1 MQHTVSSAGRKKWY
15 CLHVSVGEMM
25 RTQTCVSRN
34 CWHNNLGIGRVRRDA
49 RHADG
54 LIQLVWGKEKSK
66 VDEFILRFWTT
77 TRLFLERIRLFLPRL
92 GGLLDATTS
101 TADLLQDD
109 RRAAALQ
116 QILTV
121 AAFSLDTPPHPAP
134 QNNPHVKWK
143 TIWKLKATMRGR
155 MTVLQFLVILTVKS
169 QIHHHRL
176 LTLPLSTYSGYE
188 GRRQDPNGSVTAYAF
203 GSTRHCL
210 LDRKLRHPRTPESG
224 SSAAPSRGA
233 HRF

>member
-1 MQHTVSSAGRKKWY
+1 MSVLERWWGHEPASAETWE
-15 CLHVSVGEMM
+15 SDEWGE
-25 RTQTCVSRN
+25 
-34 CWHNNLGIGRVRRDA
+34 RRDDPPA
-49 RHADG
+49 CWWLDSTR
-54 LIQLVWGKEKSK
+54 VGKEKSK
-66 VDEFILRFWTT
+66 VDEFRLHFWMTA
-77 TRLFLERIRLFLPRL
+77 RLFLERIGLFL

-101 TADLLQDD
+101 TTDLLRDD

-116 QILTV
+116 QILKV
-121 AAFSLDTPPHPAP
+121 AAFSLLDATPTPT
-134 QNNPHVKWK
+134 QKKNPHVKWK

-169 QIHHHRL
+169 QIHHHSL

-203 GSTRHCL
+203 GSTRHRL
-210 LDRKLRHPRTPESG
+210 LDRDLRHPRTPESG